1 MTGIT
6 AVIGIIGFL
15 TLVCW
20 LVLRLARK
28 TFNDAQIIYRLSKH
42 RSKRNK
48 IVT

>member
-15 TLVCW
+15 TLVGW

-28 TFNDAQIIYRLSKH
+28 NI
-42 RSKRNK
+42 
-48 IVT
+48 